1 LVSERLTRRLVLTG
15 AAALFA
21 PRLSPLAR
29 AAPEAAAGE
38 LAEVVSGREL
48 SFPRDFGAHP
58 DFRTEWWY
66 VTGWLRSAAGE
77 DLGFQVTF
85 FRTRITAADTNPSAF
100 APRQILIAHAAVSD
114 PRRGR
119 LLHAQRIAREGF
131 GLAYATIGRTEVRI
145 DDWSLVTEGEALI
158 AHVVAP
164 DFAFELRLERTQPPL
179 LQGERGYSRKGIDP
193 ASASYYY
200 SLPQLRVSGR
210 LERESRASEV
220 KGTAWLDQEWST
232 AYLERGAVGWDWIG
246 INGADGSALMAFR
259 IRRADGT
266 AHWAGAT
273 LRDARGEARAF
284 APHEIEWTKLREWRS
299 TRTGITWPVAFR
311 VRVGALDLTLEPLMD
326 DQESDTRATTGA
338 VYWEGAVRAFEGGRL
353 FGRGYLELTGYGA
366 PLELGVG

>member
-1 LVSERLTRRLVLTG
+1 
-15 AAALFA
+15 
-21 PRLSPLAR
+21 
-29 AAPEAAAGE
+29 
-38 LAEVVSGREL
+38 
-48 SFPRDFGAHP
+48 
-58 DFRTEWWY
+58 
-66 VTGWLRSAAGE
+66 
-77 DLGFQVTF
+77 
-85 FRTRITAADTNPSAF
+85 
-100 APRQILIAHAAVSD
+100 
-114 PRRGR
+114 
-119 LLHAQRIAREGF
+119 
-131 GLAYATIGRTEVRI
+131 
-145 DDWSLVTEGEALI
+145 
-158 AHVVAP
+158 
-164 DFAFELRLERTQPPL
+164 
-179 LQGERGYSRKGIDP
+179 
-193 ASASYYY
+193 
-200 SLPQLRVSGR
+200 
-210 LERESRASEV
+210 V

-232 AYLERGAVGWDWIG
+232 AYLEQGAVGWDWIG